1 VTNLTW
7 LCACAVAGDPNRGDV
22 PVSAVQKQIT
32 VLNRAYASAG
42 FQFRLASMDRATNA
56 VWFNADV
63 DDK

>member
-1 VTNLTW
+1 M
-7 LCACAVAGDPNRGDV
+7 AGDPNRGDV